1 MQAALLQSQP
11 GNQLAV
17 SNAKSVD
24 SDRLA
29 VFDDP
34 AEWRIFSVP
43 YDDASMPEAGLWESQ
58 VMVQG
63 MHCAA
68 CALALERSLLGLA
81 GVVATQVSA
90 ASGRASVVWS
100 AALTRP
106 SAWLAGPLALG
117 YVLTPASSGQAP
129 RQDRQQSR
137 LVLWRWLVAGFC
149 MMQVMMYAV
158 PGYLAAPGDITPD
171 IEQLLR
177 WASMLLSLPVV
188 LFSCTP
194 FFSNALR
201 DLRKRSISMDLPVA
215 LGIIITFAV
224 STAATFAPQGWWG
237 HEVYFDSLTMFVF
250 FLLTGRWLEQRLRDR
265 TAGSLGQLM
274 QRLPDS
280 VERELADGRFE
291 RVAVRHLLPGDLVR
305 VLPGEA
311 FPADGQIVS
320 GDTHV
325 DEALLTGESRPLAR
339 ATGDAVL
346 AGSHNLSSAVRVRVD
361 QTGPA
366 TRYSQIVALME
377 RASVDKPRLALLA
390 DRVARP
396 FLWFVLLAAG
406 GAAAFWWSTDPAR
419 ALMAAVAVL
428 VVTCPC
434 ALSLATPTA
443 MLTSAGALARR
454 GLLVRRLQALEAL
467 GQIDTV
473 IFDKTGTLTE
483 DRMGLQSVTTRPG
496 VSTAQALQL
505 ARALAQYSLHPVS
518 IALLAAAGD
527 LPVDDSDGSVTP
539 TVVDVTD
546 VPGMG
551 LQGIFLAS
559 PVPGCSGRLRLGSA
573 RFCGMEPS
581 ASDTLQVCLAD
592 DSGWIARFDLDEVV
606 RADAIAA
613 VAAFRAAGVD
623 VKMLSGD
630 RDAAA
635 RRVAGRVGILDVQGD
650 CTPQEKMLRLQAL
663 QTQGHKVLMVGDGLN
678 DGPVLAIAHVS
689 VAVGK
694 AVPLAQ
700 AQADFV
706 MPGGQLL
713 MLPAM
718 LTQAGRTMRVVRQN
732 LGWAAAYNAVCV
744 PMALAGFLPAWL
756 AGLGMAFSSLLVIGN
771 AARLSRMPR
780 MPEVH

>member
-1 MQAALLQSQP
+1 MPAGP
-11 GNQLAV
+11 GARL
-17 SNAKSVD
+17 SD
-24 SDRLA
+24 IDRLTI
-29 VFDDP
+29 FDNP
-34 AEWRIFSVP
+34 AEWGLFSQPQDEGAAAATGV
-43 YDDASMPEAGLWESQ
+43 WESQ
-58 VMVQG
+58 VTVQG
-63 MHCAA
+63 MHCAG

-100 AALTRP
+100 ATLTKP
-106 SAWLAGPLALG
+106 STWLAAPLSLG
-117 YVLTPASSGQAP
+117 YVLTPASSGELAP
-129 RQDRQQSR
+129 DEGRQQTR
-137 LVLWRWLVAGFC
+137 LALWRWLVAGFC

-158 PGYLAAPGDITPD
+158 PGYLAAPEDITPD
-171 IEQLLR
+171 IQQLLR
-177 WASMLLSLPVV
+177 WASMVLSLPVV
-188 LFSCTP
+188 LFSCSP
-194 FFSNALR
+194 FFKNALR

-224 STAATFAPQGWWG
+224 SSAATIEPTGWWG
-237 HEVYFDSLTMFVF
+237 REVYFDSLTMFVF

-280 VERELADGRFE
+280 IEREAADGRVE
-291 RVAVRHLLPGDLVR
+291 RVSRRHLVAGDVVR

-311 FPADGQIVS
+311 FPADGEIIS
-320 GDTHV
+320 GETHV

-339 ATGDAVL
+339 ATGAAVL
-346 AGSHNLSSAVRVRVD
+346 AGSHNLSSVVRVRVD

-377 RASVDKPRLALLA
+377 RASIDKPRLAVLA
-390 DRVARP
+390 DRVAKP
-396 FLWFVLLAAG
+396 FLWLVLLAAG
-406 GAAAFWWSTDPAR
+406 GAAIFWWPTDPAR

-454 GLLVRRLQALEAL
+454 GVLVRRLQALEAL

-483 DRMGLQSVTTRPG
+483 DRMGLQSVQTREG
-496 VSTAQALQL
+496 VSTTQALQL

-518 IALLAAAGD
+518 MAVVVAAGE
-527 LPVDDSDGSVTP
+527 LPRSDAALSVTP
-539 TVVDVTD
+539 TVVDVHE
-546 VPGMG
+546 VAGQG
-551 LQGIFLAS
+551 LEGTFIDS
-559 PVPGCSGRLRLGSA
+559 PVPGCAGRLRLGSA
-573 RFCGMEPS
+573 RFCGLSPSPGDAME
-581 ASDTLQVCLAD
+581 VCLAGE
-592 DSGWIARFDLDEVV
+592 SGWIARFELGEVIRV
-606 RADAIAA
+606 DAIAA

-630 RDAAA
+630 QTAAA
-635 RRVAGRVGILDVQGD
+635 RRVAGRVGITDVQGD
-650 CTPQEKMLRLQAL
+650 CTPHGKLAQLQAL
-663 QTQGHKVLMVGDGLN
+663 QQQGRKVLMIGDGLN
-678 DGPVLAIAHVS
+678 DGPVLASAHVS
-689 VAVGK
+689 IAVGR

-700 AQADFV
+700 AQSDFV

-718 LTQAGRTMRVVRQN
+718 LTQSGRTMRVVRQN
-732 LGWAAAYNAVCV
+732 LWWAAGYNAVCV
-744 PMALAGFLPAWL
+744 PLALAGWLPAWL
-756 AGLGMAFSSLLVIGN
+756 AGLGMAMSSLLVIAN
-771 AARLSRMPR
+771 AARLSRVSPVSSQSGMA
-780 MPEVH
+780 EAA

>member
-1 MQAALLQSQP
+1 MQAALLSSQP
-11 GNQLAV
+11 GSAPV
-17 SNAKSVD
+17 ASSVKL
-24 SDRLA
+24 SAADRLA
-29 VFDDP
+29 VLDDP
-34 AEWRIFSVP
+34 AEWNLFSQP
-43 YDDASMPEAGLWESQ
+43 QDDDSSAVAGLWESQ

-106 SAWLAGPLALG
+106 SVWLAGPLALG
-117 YVLTPASSGQAP
+117 YVLTPASSAQAP
-129 RQDRQQSR
+129 AQDRQQSR

-177 WASMLLSLPVV
+177 WASMLLSVPVV
-188 LFSCTP
+188 VFSCTP

-224 STAATFAPQGWWG
+224 STAATVAPQGWWG

-280 VERELADGRFE
+280 VQRELADGRFE
-291 RVAVRHLLPGDLVR
+291 RVAVRHLLPGDRVR

-311 FPADGQIVS
+311 FPGDGQIVS
-320 GDTHV
+320 GHTHV

-346 AGSHNLSSAVRVRVD
+346 AGSHNLSSAVRVRVNK
-361 QTGPA
+361 TGPE

-483 DRMGLQSVTTRPG
+483 DRMGLQSVVTRDG

-505 ARALAQYSLHPVS
+505 AGALAQYSLHPVS
-518 IALLAAAGD
+518 IALVVAAGELRGTD
-527 LPVDDSDGSVTP
+527 ALATP
-539 TVVDVTD
+539 AMLDVTE
-546 VPGMG
+546 VPGRG
-551 LQGIFLAS
+551 LQGAFLAS
-559 PVPGCSGRLRLGSA
+559 PLHAFSGRLRLGSA
-573 RFCGMEPS
+573 RFCGLEAS
-581 ASDTLQVCLAD
+581 SSDTLQVCLAD
-592 DSGWIARFDLDEVV
+592 GSGWIARFEIDEVV
-606 RADAIAA
+606 RADSIAA
-613 VAAFRAAGVD
+613 VAAFKAAGVD

-630 RDAAA
+630 GDAAA
-635 RRVAGRVGILDVQGD
+635 RRVAARVGITDVQGD
-650 CTPQEKMLRLQAL
+650 CTPQEKLQQLQAL
-663 QTQGHKVLMVGDGLN
+663 QQRGHKVLMVGDGLN
-678 DGPVLAIAHVS
+678 DGPVLASAHVS

-706 MPGGQLL
+706 MPGGQLET
-713 MLPAM
+713 LPAM
-718 LTQAGRTMRVVRQN
+718 LAQAGRTMRVVRQN
-732 LGWAAAYNAVCV
+732 LWWAAGYNAVCV
-744 PMALAGFLPAWL
+744 PLALAGWLPAWL
-756 AGLGMAFSSLLVIGN
+756 AGLGMACSSLLVIGN
-771 AARLSRMPR
+771 AARLSRMPPV
-780 MPEVH
+780 PEGH